1 VSISTN
7 GNHPESPEI
16 SEEAIKTL
24 QSEWSDPNRYNV
36 GSAADNLLG
45 PRVALLMDITSLVRF
60 ENTGSVTLQLSVWS
74 AKQLGLDLICEAERA
89 HNDFILL
96 RYMYELDDE
105 AKAVRPSPKGL
116 MLQILDEFKSFRQ
129 RFEDAMRRAP
139 RETSDAQKED

>member
-60 ENTGSVTLQLSVWS
+60 ENTG
-74 AKQLGLDLICEAERA
+74 R
-89 HNDFILL
+89 
-96 RYMYELDDE
+96 
-105 AKAVRPSPKGL
+105 
-116 MLQILDEFKSFRQ
+116 
-129 RFEDAMRRAP
+129 
-139 RETSDAQKED
+139 